1 MNKAQLARE
10 LRRYVAAKRGE
21 EPPEGVEL
29 EERVTS
35 PDQAVDEGTPEET
48 PHQDD
53 PTRQEELDGL
63 ESRAAG
69 CEKCKLSEER
79 KQVVFADGDA
89 GADVFVIGEAPGAQE
104 DEEGLP
110 FVGRAGELLR
120 RGFDKVG
127 IPEQNVYITNTVKC
141 RPPGNRDP
149 HREELT
155 SCRPYLDEQFDLVD
169 PEVVLALGSFA
180 IGYCLDEDTGVG
192 ASRGTV
198 YEWNGTQLVT
208 TYHPAYILRNNNQA
222 QKFINDLNKVKNL
235 AGSN

>member
-1 MNKAQLARE
+1 LNKSQLARE
-10 LRRYVAAKRGE
+10 LHRYVAAQRGE
-21 EPPEGVEL
+21 EPPEGSAPDPVDRNPDSKTQPEP
-29 EERVTS
+29 S
-35 PDQAVDEGTPEET
+35 PD
-48 PHQDD
+48 
-53 PTRQEELDGL
+53 RQERLDDL
-63 ESRAAG
+63 ESRSVG

-110 FVGRAGELLR
+110 FVGKAGELLR
-120 RGFDKVG
+120 RGFEKVG
-127 IPEQNVYITNTVKC
+127 LPEENVYITNTVKC

-149 HREELT
+149 HREELDA
-155 SCRPYLDEQFDLVD
+155 CRPYLDEQFDLVD
-169 PEVVLALGSFA
+169 PDVVLALGSFA

-198 YEWNGTQLVT
+198 YEFKETQLVT

-222 QKFINDLNKVKNL
+222 QKFINDLNRAKNL
-235 AGSN
+235 AGEN

>member
-1 MNKAQLARE
+1 MAEAPPDPSDRGTDP
-10 LRRYVAAKRGE
+10 RPAAE
-21 EPPEGVEL
+21 D
-29 EERVTS
+29 S
-35 PDQAVDEGTPEET
+35 PD
-48 PHQDD
+48 
-53 PTRQEELDGL
+53 RQEHLDEL

-110 FVGRAGELLR
+110 FVGKAGELLR
-120 RGFDKVG
+120 SAFGKVG
-127 IPEQNVYITNTVKC
+127 IPEENVYITNTVKC

-149 HREELT
+149 QRDELDA
-155 SCRPYLDEQFDLVD
+155 CRPYLDEQFDLVD
-169 PEVVLALGSFA
+169 PSVVLALGSFA
-180 IGYCLDEDTGVG
+180 IGYCLGDDTGVG

-198 YEWNGTQLVT
+198 YEFNETQLVT

-222 QKFINDLNKVKNL
+222 QAFIDDLKRVKDL
-235 AGSN
+235 AGDT